1 MAAKHGNRRRDRV
14 NPVPDQ
20 AFIAVVGTGVATGIP
35 DQCKLQIALNSMK
48 ESAAEAL
55 TTCAEI
61 ASTAIAAIGD
71 VAVEH
76 HDVQTTGLSLQ
87 DWFDKDQ
94 RSVTARVA
102 TYQLEVTIRPVD
114 GVSSVLAAL
123 AASTGDALQVRGI
136 RLGVRDPEPMRI
148 EARRLAVEDA
158 RRKAV
163 ELSQSA
169 GIGLGSIL
177 AMEDDGARSQVSYRL
192 ASRAMFASGA
202 PNIPI
207 EPGEVSAVSS
217 ITVTYAIES

>member
-1 MAAKHGNRRRDRV
+1 M
-14 NPVPDQ
+14 PDQ
-20 AFIAVVGTGVATGIP
+20 PFIAVVGTGVATGTP
-35 DQCKLQIALNSMK
+35 DQCKLQIALNSMR

-61 ASTAIAAIGD
+61 TSTAIAAIGD
-71 VAVEH
+71 VAVEYR
-76 HDVQTTGLSLQ
+76 DVQTTGLSLQ

-94 RSVTARVA
+94 RLVTARIA

-114 GVSSVLAAL
+114 GVGLVLAAL
-123 AASTGDALQVRGI
+123 AASAEDALHVRGI
-136 RLGVRDPEPMRI
+136 QLSVRDPEPMRS

-158 RRKAV
+158 KRKAA

-177 AMEDDGARSQVSYRL
+177 AIEEDSARSQISYRL
-192 ASRAMFASGA
+192 TSRTMSAGAASS
-202 PNIPI
+202 IPV

-217 ITVTYAIES
+217 ITLTYAIES